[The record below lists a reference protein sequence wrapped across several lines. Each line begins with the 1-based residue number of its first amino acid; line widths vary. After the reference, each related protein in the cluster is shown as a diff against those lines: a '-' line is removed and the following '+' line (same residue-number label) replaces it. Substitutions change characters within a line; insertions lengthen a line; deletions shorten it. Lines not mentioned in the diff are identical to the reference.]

1 MKSTKYLII
10 IGILSLALIATV
22 FVVVR
27 TTTTYQRAAAST
39 TSIVLE
45 NSYLFASPLQAKAG
59 DKGLPADRWE
69 KIRITV
75 FLLDGRG
82 LGVANQ
88 TVSLN
93 LPKTITIQN
102 QQEITDSN
110 GKAIF
115 DLSSATAQT
124 ANITA
129 TTGSSKL
136 PQSVKIVFY

>member
-1 MKSTKYLII
+1 VKSTKYLII
-10 IGILSLALIATV
+10 IILLVLALIASV
-22 FVVVR
+22 FIVIR
-27 TTTTYQRAAAST
+27 TTTTYQRAATST

-45 NSYLFASPLQAKAG
+45 NSYLFASPLQAKA
-59 DKGLPADRWE
+59 DNKE

-88 TVSLN
+88 TVTLN
-93 LPKTITIQN
+93 LKKNITIQN
-102 QQEITDSN
+102 QQEITDQN

-115 DLSSATAQT
+115 DLSSSSAQTTNIT
-124 ANITA
+124 ANIEN
-129 TTGSSKL
+129 SRL